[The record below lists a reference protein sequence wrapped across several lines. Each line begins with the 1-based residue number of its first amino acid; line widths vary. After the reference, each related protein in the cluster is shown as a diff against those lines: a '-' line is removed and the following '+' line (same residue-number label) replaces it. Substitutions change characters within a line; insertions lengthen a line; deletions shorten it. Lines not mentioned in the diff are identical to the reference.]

1 MQQAPTAAAPSAR
14 RAPREYE
21 LVFVLRP
28 DLPDAE
34 VRAAMDRIVARIT
47 ERGGEVRGV
56 QPWGKRRLAYPIQRY
71 REGLYG
77 LVRFVLPGQR
87 VQDLKNALGIS
98 EEILRFLIVAALPTA
113 QADQARQAQE
123 AREVSAEGG
132 GGA

>member
-1 MQQAPTAAAPSAR
+1 MQQTPTAAAPGAR

-28 DLPDAE
+28 NLPDAE

-47 ERGGEVRGV
+47 ERGGEVRAV
-56 QPWGKRRLAYPIQRY
+56 QPWGKRRLAYPIRRY

-87 VQDLKNALGIS
+87 VQELKSALGIT
-98 EEILRFLIVAALPTA
+98 EEILRFLLVAALPTA
-113 QADQARQAQE
+113 QAEQTREE